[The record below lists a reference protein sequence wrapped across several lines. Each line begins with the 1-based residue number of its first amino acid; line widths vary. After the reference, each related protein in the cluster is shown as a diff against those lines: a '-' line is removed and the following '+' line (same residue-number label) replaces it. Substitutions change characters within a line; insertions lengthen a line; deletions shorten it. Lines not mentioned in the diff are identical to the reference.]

1 MDIGDIITVILGY
14 VIMFGI
20 PAASLIWLIISV
32 VRFAKV
38 PKTDSELRKKR
49 RLPLVISAVIFGI
62 LVLSFVALMI
72 MLSIAMQSM

>member
-49 RLPLVISAVIFGI
+49 RLPLVISVVIFGI